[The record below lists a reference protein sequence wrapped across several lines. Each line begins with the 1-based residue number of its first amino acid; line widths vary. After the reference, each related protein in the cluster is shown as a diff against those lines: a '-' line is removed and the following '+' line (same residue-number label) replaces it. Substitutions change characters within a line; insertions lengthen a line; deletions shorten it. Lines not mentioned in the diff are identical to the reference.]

1 MARGYGSQNQPRDYY
16 DPANERGGGMNQN
29 PTSSRL
35 INNALN
41 VASSSNIPSNSGRCL
56 SELSSINNQE
66 HKMLYNNDYITNR
79 FATYQVYHKVSCP
92 WRISKILKMC
102 MHLLTSLHFT
112 LIKESFA
119 TS

>member
-16 DPANERGGGMNQN
+16 DPGNERGGGINQN

-56 SELSSINNQE
+56 PKLSPINKEE
-66 HKMLYNNDYITNR
+66 HKMSYKNHNVVIRLVI
-79 FATYQVYHKVSCP
+79 HH
-92 WRISKILKMC
+92 IIL
-102 MHLLTSLHFT
+102 
-112 LIKESFA
+112 
-119 TS
+119 